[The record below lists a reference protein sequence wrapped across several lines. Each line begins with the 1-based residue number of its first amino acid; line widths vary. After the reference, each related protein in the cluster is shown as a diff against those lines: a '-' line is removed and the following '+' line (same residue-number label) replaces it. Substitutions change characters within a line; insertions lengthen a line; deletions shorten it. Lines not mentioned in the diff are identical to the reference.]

1 MNTSDPSIVFSV
13 DISWAQQLR
22 GFSSRNLEIIFNT
35 TKTLISNSLKAFIY
49 KKYEIF
55 YFSNL
60 EDNNPIKKFDAITCL
75 SKI

>member
-35 TKTLISNSLKAFIY
+35 TKTLISNSLKTFLY

-60 EDNNPIKKFDAITCL
+60 EDNNPIKKIWCNNLFV
-75 SKI
+75 